1 MKRSLHIILGVTAG
15 IINCIFW
22 YILSKS
28 KTCYAVDSIELNR
41 LLFTIASLFIG
52 IFLVV
57 FIARKQNNGVL
68 EFKDGFKKGITYAI
82 SLAMILAVFHY
93 FYYKFI
99 APDVI
104 DYYVNERTHLDLLAK
119 KIKTEDL
126 VKSEKDLRSYFSP
139 FRMLM
144 TTVMQGLIISL
155 IAAGIFRKKG
165 PTLPFSE
172 N

>member
-1 MKRSLHIILGVTAG
+1 MKRSSNILFGTAAG

-28 KTCYAVDSIELNR
+28 KTYYAVDSIELNR
-41 LLFTIASLFIG
+41 LLFTIGSLFAG
-52 IFLVV
+52 VFLVV
-57 FIARKQNNGVL
+57 FIARRQNNGIL
-68 EFKDGFKKGITYAI
+68 EFKDGFKTGIMYAI
-82 SLAMILAVFHY
+82 MLAVVLAVFHY

-104 DYYVNERTHLDLLAK
+104 DYYVNERTQIDLLAK
-119 KIKTEDL
+119 KIKPEDV

-139 FRMLM
+139 FRMFM

-165 PTLPFSE
+165 TLPFSE

>member
-1 MKRSLHIILGVTAG
+1 MKRSLNIVLGVGVG

-22 YILSKS
+22 YIQSKI
-28 KTCYAVDSIELNR
+28 KTCYEVDSIELNR

-57 FIARKQNNGVL
+57 FIARKQNNGL
-68 EFKDGFKKGITYAI
+68 LDFKDGFKAGITYALF
-82 SLAMILAVFHY
+82 LALILSIFHY
-93 FYYKFI
+93 CYYKFI

-104 DYYVNERTHLDLLAK
+104 DYYVNDRMHLDLLAK
-119 KIKTEDL
+119 KIKQEDV
-126 VKSEKDLRSYFSP
+126 VKSEKDLRSYFTP
-139 FRMLM
+139 FRMFM
-144 TTVMQGLIISL
+144 TTTMQGLIISL

-165 PTLPFSE
+165 QKLPFSE